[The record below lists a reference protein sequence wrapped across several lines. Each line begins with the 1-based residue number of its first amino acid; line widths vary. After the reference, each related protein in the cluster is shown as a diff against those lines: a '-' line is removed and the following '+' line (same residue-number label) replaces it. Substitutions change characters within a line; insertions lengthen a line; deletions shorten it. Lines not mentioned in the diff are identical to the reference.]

1 MANILSIVQRF
12 QSNSFSV
19 SSRFMTTDIAPIMIA
34 RAIAISGKG
43 KRLAARH
50 ERRVGWGGGVG
61 WGWGVF
67 CAAAVTTEYLTLPG

>member
-1 MANILSIVQRF
+1 
-12 QSNSFSV
+12 
-19 SSRFMTTDIAPIMIA
+19 MIA

-43 KRLAARH
+43 KRLAANH
-50 ERRVGWGGGVG
+50 ERRVGWGGDGVG